1 MSVTRTPP
9 VTPDVRPATPGDV
22 DELVRL
28 RHEMFR
34 DMAASGAYRRGDD
47 VEDTSWYASAR
58 DYVLT
63 GLETGVLIAYVA
75 DAAPADAAPDDAE
88 PPAAGSPRLTGCA
101 VVSFET
107 RMPGPGTP
115 LGLVGWVST
124 VYVAPVSRGRG
135 LARVLVQACLDWC
148 EGHGVETV
156 HLHATAD
163 AVGLYRS
170 LGFSEIRSTALR
182 RHSSPPEA

>member
-1 MSVTRTPP
+1 MNPP
-9 VTPDVRPATPGDV
+9 RVRPATPDDV

-47 VEDTSWYASAR
+47 IEDTSWYASAR

-75 DAAPADAAPDDAE
+75 DAHVAADDVEPAPAGA
-88 PPAAGSPRLTGCA
+88 PRLTGCA

-124 VYVAPVSRGRG
+124 VYVAPQSRGQG
-135 LARVLVQACLDWC
+135 LARELVQACLDWS
-148 EGHGVETV
+148 EEHGVETV

-163 AVGLYRS
+163 AEGLYRS
-170 LGFSEIRSTALR
+170 LGFGEIRSTALR
-182 RHSSPPEA
+182 RHAPPRP